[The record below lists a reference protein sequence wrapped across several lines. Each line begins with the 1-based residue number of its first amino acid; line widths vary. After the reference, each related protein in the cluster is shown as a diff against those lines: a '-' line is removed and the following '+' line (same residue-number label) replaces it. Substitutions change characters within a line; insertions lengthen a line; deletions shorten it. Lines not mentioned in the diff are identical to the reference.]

1 MGIYYTE
8 YTTMVKVFDG
18 HTIDNITKESLQL
31 NPGDLSGDLISGGT
45 IANFASSGIK
55 DLATK
60 QSLVV
65 ENDKISVKTI
75 EVSTFDGSFTVR
87 GDVKIYGVLDAGFVR
102 TTELITNQR
111 YEKQYLEFGPG
122 EKGTN
127 IGTGLLWPSQPYNK
141 QFVLMANPDRF
152 FSTESIEVT
161 RGRNF
166 IVGGQWVINE
176 DSLGPAIVNSNL
188 TKVGTLQGLN
198 TLGNVNIDDQIF
210 YDTVS
215 KRFSIG
221 IEDASAIF
229 TVQDEHN
236 DIEIVIDGNVSGH
249 ARIGTRNTKGL
260 ELITDDQVRI
270 TVDYKGD
277 ITFGHEYKDSTVT
290 RAYGKLSVGVKNPKE
305 QFEVMGNIRFANKLM
320 ATGTEP
326 PVSGSYTT
334 GDIVWHSAPIEG
346 GNIGWICTQG
356 GNPGFWR
363 RWGSIDYS

>member
-1 MGIYYTE
+1 
-8 YTTMVKVFDG
+8 MVKVFDG
-18 HTIDNITKESLQL
+18 HTIDNITRESLQL

-45 IANFASSGIK
+45 IANFNSTGIK

-65 ENDKISVKTI
+65 EDGKISVNTI
-75 EVSTFDGSFTVR
+75 TVSTFDGNFTVR

-127 IGTGLLWPSQPYNK
+127 VGTGLLWPSQPYNK
-141 QFVLMANPDRF
+141 QFVLMNNPDRF

-166 IVGGQWVINE
+166 IVGGQWVIGD
-176 DSLGPAIVNSNL
+176 DSLGPTIVNSNL
-188 TKVGTLQGLN
+188 TKVGTLHGLN

-210 YDTVS
+210 YDSTS

-221 IEDASAIF
+221 IESASAIF
-229 TVQDEHN
+229 TVQDENN
-236 DIEIVIDGNVSGH
+236 DIEIIIDGSTTG

-260 ELITDDQVRI
+260 ELITDDQARI
-270 TVDYKGD
+270 TVALNGD
-277 ITFGHEYKDSTVT
+277 ITFGHEYKDSTIT

-320 ATGTEP
+320 STGTEP
-326 PVSGSYTT
+326 PTDGAYNT
-334 GDIVWHSAPIEG
+334 GDIVWHKEPIPG
-346 GNIGWICTQG
+346 GNIGWICIQG
-356 GNPGFWR
+356 GSPGQWK
-363 RWGSIDYS
+363 RWGLIDHS